1 MEENKNFENE
11 KKQKNRKNKKIIIAV
26 IAAAVVIAV
35 VAAVIAV
42 YSRNKTDENSLSV
55 SQSTTL
61 KTGAENGIV
70 LQSQDNTGQNS
81 NSEGSS
87 SAANTGGNTSKIEN
101 NLTTEKQT
109 APAKRNIIVDIV
121 MPSGGNI
128 NDALEIYIN
137 DNLEATITE
146 NIKVNGEIYRFET
159 EAYEGDVKIEAKLQN
174 YGTEAKKTVYSGQ
187 DYVRIN
193 LPLNGYE
200 GNDAV
205 DF

>member
-1 MEENKNFENE
+1 
-11 KKQKNRKNKKIIIAV
+11 
-26 IAAAVVIAV
+26 
-35 VAAVIAV
+35 
-42 YSRNKTDENSLSV
+42 
-55 SQSTTL
+55 
-61 KTGAENGIV
+61 
-70 LQSQDNTGQNS
+70 DNTSQNS

-87 SAANTGGNTSKIEN
+87 SAANTGGNTSKTEN
-101 NLTTEKQT
+101 NSTTEKQT

-187 DYVRIN
+187 DYARIN